1 LIRLDT
7 RKGFGLLPSL
17 VLALLAGAMAIN
29 AAVAQSYPAKPIK
42 LVNPLGAGGTAEAL
56 ARTLA
61 RQLSEQMGQPVV
73 VETKSGAAGT
83 IGAEFV
89 AKSAPDGYTLLYGV
103 TGTNSIAPS
112 LYAKLGYDAEKDLEP
127 ISITFTG
134 PNVLVVNTGLN
145 LNSLDALVAYAR
157 AKPGELTFAS
167 AGNGSMSHLNGE
179 LFKSQTKLD
188 IVHVPYKGGG
198 AAVPDLLSGRV
209 AMMIETGGGVPALLR
224 SGKVKALAVTTKT
237 RVAQLP
243 DVPTFAELGFP
254 GMGSVVWGGLF
265 APAGT
270 PRAIIE
276 KLAEE
281 CARAART
288 QSYRDQVAAL
298 ANDAAS
304 MPPDQFKVF
313 VREEIVKYGEVIR
326 RSGMKAE

>member
-1 LIRLDT
+1 MESVWSNCGRIVR
-7 RKGFGLLPSL
+7 
-17 VLALLAGAMAIN
+17 
-29 AAVAQSYPAKPIK
+29 AVALMAGVATLGLASAQPYPSKPIK
-42 LVNPLGAGGTAEAL
+42 LINPLGAGGTAEAL

-61 RQLSEQMGQPVV
+61 RQLTEQLGQPVV
-73 VETKSGAAGT
+73 VETRSGAAGT

-89 AKSAPDGYTLLYGV
+89 AKSAPDGYTILYGV

-112 LYAKLGYDAEKDLEP
+112 LYAKLGYDSEKDLEP

-134 PNVLVVNTGLN
+134 PNVLIVNMGLN
-145 LNSLDALVAYAR
+145 LNSLEALIAHAR
-157 AKPGELTFAS
+157 SKPGELTFAS
-167 AGNGSMSHLNGE
+167 AGSGSMSHLNGE
-179 LFKSQTKLD
+179 LFKGQAKLD

-243 DVPTFAELGFP
+243 DVPTFTEFGFP
-254 GMGSVVWGGLF
+254 GMSSVVWGGLF
-265 APAGT
+265 APTGT

-281 CARAART
+281 CARAARS

-304 MPPDQFKVF
+304 MPPDQFKAF
-313 VREEIVKYGEVIR
+313 VRDEIVKYADVIR